1 MAVEASFQLNTVPA
15 TNGGPPE
22 PGIPRFVSPVALG
35 RDFRSDWGDVKDLHA
50 MTLEE
55 LTAILG
61 SRTRALVTR
70 RWLYGTEPVPTAL
83 PVRIPGV
90 TPSAWAHLQ
99 EQGELPRWEVA
110 ARQRAADGTIKL
122 AIALQGG
129 QVECVLIPG
138 ERRSTVC
145 VSSQMGCTRRCVFC
159 ATARLGFTR
168 QLTSG
173 EIVLQYLVA
182 AKEAPL
188 DRPARNVVFM
198 GMGEP
203 LDNLDVVLAAEKLLL
218 ESPIP
223 GLAAQHVTVSTSG
236 VVPGMRRFLAEG
248 QGRFALSLSATT
260 DEQRARLIPHARR
273 WPIADLLQTLREDP
287 QRRQGR
293 RHFIAYVMW
302 DGVNDS
308 DEDARRLVALLEG
321 LPAHVNLIAH
331 NVIPDSDL
339 RPSPPERVERFR
351 DIVHGLGVRCL
362 VRQSRGPD
370 IAAACGQLA
379 LVDRRAVP
387 APAAGVVSG
396 DRLELRGG

>member
-1 MAVEASFQLNTVPA
+1 MGSRRDSDPFGLNHGCSVLVGMKA
-15 TNGGPPE
+15 GF
-22 PGIPRFVSPVALG
+22 RVRL
-35 RDFRSDWGDVKDLHA
+35 RDMKDVRA

-55 LTAILG
+55 LAAAMG

-70 RWLYGTEPVPTAL
+70 RWLYGSEPVPTAL
-83 PVRIPGV
+83 PERIHGV
-90 TPSAWAHLQ
+90 TPSAWARLRS
-99 EQGELPRWEVA
+99 QGEVPRWEMA
-110 ARQRAADGTIKL
+110 TRQRASDGTVKI
-122 AIALQGG
+122 AIVLEGG

-145 VSSQMGCTRRCVFC
+145 VSSQMGCTRRCTFC

-168 QLTSG
+168 QLTPG
-173 EIVLQYLVA
+173 EIILQYLVA
-182 AKEAPL
+182 AKEAPRE
-188 DRPARNVVFM
+188 RPARNVVFM

-203 LDNLDVVLAAEKLLL
+203 LDNLDAVLAAENLLL
-218 ESPIP
+218 ESPVP

-260 DEQRARLIPHARR
+260 DEQRAQLIPHARR
-273 WPIADLLQTLREDP
+273 WPIADLLQVLRDDP

-302 DGVNDS
+302 DGVND
-308 DEDARRLVALLEG
+308 DDDDARRLVALLAG

-339 RPSPPERVERFR
+339 RPSPPERVEKFR

-362 VRQSRGPD
+362 IRQARGPD

-379 LVDRRAVP
+379 LLDSQAVP
-387 APAAGVVSG
+387 LPAGVASG
-396 DRLELRGG
+396 DRLEQRGG